1 MGKTVKFTD
10 FTKNISRLRSSS
22 THTQPRTPIR
32 EQTLAPNEIIDDEVT
47 FGSEDDGWDRE
58 ERDGVMYMTR
68 RE

>member
-1 MGKTVKFTD
+1 MIKTVKFTD
-10 FTKNISRLRSSS
+10 FTRNISRLRSSS
-22 THTQPRTPIR
+22 TH
-32 EQTLAPNEIIDDEVT
+32 EQTLAPNEIVDDEVT

>member
-1 MGKTVKFTD
+1 MVKTVKFTD

-22 THTQPRTPIR
+22 IH
-32 EQTLAPNEIIDDEVT
+32 EQTLASNEIIDDEVT
-47 FGSEDDGWDRE
+47 VGSEDDGWNQE

>member
-1 MGKTVKFTD
+1 MVKTVEFTD
-10 FTKNISRLRSSS
+10 FTRNIRKLRSSS
-22 THTQPRTPIR
+22 TRMQPRTPTH
-32 EQTLAPNEIIDDEVT
+32 EQTLAPNEIVDDEVT